1 MALTTLLLCAGSA
14 VAAGSAY
21 AQWSLGAGG
30 GSMTVP
36 VTGFPAASV
45 TTDSSSVQTPS
56 GASVYLNAST
66 PFGAVF
72 GSSRN
77 EPYALLRTKSGIG
90 AAGASTTTI
99 TFATPPAAES
109 WGFTLGDID
118 ADAAQVSATGAN
130 GQVLSVA
137 DLGFQSTFN
146 FCQGSPLPS
155 TCGGHTDTDLPVW
168 NGVAGTLTGN
178 VTDTNGASGW
188 FRPTVPIKSLTIKYS
203 GQTGIPVYQL
213 WVAALSRT
221 ISGKVTAV
229 GGCDLPSGTTLRLLN
244 SDGSAVMSGGAP
256 VTTTV
261 ESDGTYS
268 FAGVAAGSFKVAL
281 TPPSGLRPLS
291 SLSQPADATSGD
303 VADVDFSLRC
313 TTPPMTPIRL
323 PSPPPIVVPEDGP
336 VDIPLI
342 READPAHKIEI
353 VVPPAHGSV
362 VEPANNEVLRYT
374 PEPGYTGADSF
385 TYEAKTK
392 GGGLAEVT
400 IRLKVVAQLPA
411 TGSDNTDLLLEL
423 GAGFLLAGAALRFAA
438 RRRKS

>member
-1 MALTTLLLCAGSA
+1 MALTTLLVCAGSA
-14 VAAGSAY
+14 AAAGSAY
-21 AQWSLGAGG
+21 GQWSLGAGG
-30 GSMTVP
+30 GSVTVP

-45 TTDSSSVQTPS
+45 TTDSSSVLTPS
-56 GASVYLNAST
+56 GASAYLNAST

-77 EPYALLRTKSGIG
+77 EPYALLRTKSGNG
-90 AAGASTTTI
+90 PGGASTTTI
-99 TFATPPAAES
+99 TFATPAAAEG

-118 ADAAQVSATGAN
+118 ADAVQVSATGAN
-130 GQVLSVA
+130 GQPLSVA

-146 FCQGSPLPS
+146 FCQGSPLPV
-155 TCGGHTDTDLPVW
+155 TCAGNADTDVPVW

-221 ISGKVTAV
+221 ISGKVLAV
-229 GGCDLPSGTTLRLLN
+229 GGCGLPSGTTLRLLHA
-244 SDGSAVMSGGAP
+244 DGSAVMSNGEP
-256 VTTTV
+256 VTTAV

-291 SLSQPADATSGD
+291 ALSQAADATPGD
-303 VADVDFSLRC
+303 VANVDFSLRC
-313 TTPPMTPIRL
+313 TPPATPTKL
-323 PSPPPIVVPEDGP
+323 PSPPPVVVPEGGP

-342 READPAHKIEI
+342 RESDPAHKIEI
-353 VVPPAHGSV
+353 VIPPAHGSI
-362 VEPANNEVLRYT
+362 VELPNNEVLRYT

-392 GGGLAEVT
+392 TGGLAEVT

-411 TGSDNTDLLLEL
+411 TGSDNTNLLLEL
-423 GAGFLLAGAALRFAA
+423 GAGLVLAGAVLRFAA